1 MSSSGRVEVQESPR
15 ERLLSAM
22 LDELEEKGFRDV
34 SVGAVLRAAG
44 LSEAD
49 FEKEFGDKDEC
60 LFAVYD
66 FLAARLVERATMD
79 CNSREPWP
87 KRIATGLTAL
97 LEELATKPEVAEVVT
112 RSFPGNRPSTY
123 QRYVD
128 LLARFKP
135 LLREGREYSGLTEE
149 LSAEVETL
157 AVGAAEAIIF
167 SEIDTGRASRLPT
180 MVPEILF
187 SVLVPFMGPARAA
200 DEMRIALA
208 DL

>member
-1 MSSSGRVEVQESPR
+1 VQESPR
-15 ERLLSAM
+15 ERLLGAM
-22 LDELEEKGFRDV
+22 LEELEEKGFQDV
-34 SVGAVLRAAG
+34 SVAAVLRAAG
-44 LSEAD
+44 WTEAD
-49 FEKEFGDKDEC
+49 FEEEFGDKDAC
-60 LFAVYD
+60 LFAAYD

-79 CNSREPWP
+79 CSSVEPWP
-87 KRIATGLTAL
+87 NRIATGLTAL
-97 LEELATKPEVAEVVT
+97 LEELASKPEVAEVIT

-167 SEIDTGRASRLPT
+167 SEVDTGRASRLPT
-180 MVPEILF
+180 MMPEILF

-200 DEMRIALA
+200 DEMRMASA